1 MDWGLKAWKAQPL
14 FKKGQVVDKVPVQ
27 LGSDREVALVAP
39 KNLAVTLPRTAS
51 ANITVKLVY
60 DGPIKAPISKG
71 QEIARL
77 VVSPPDTAPQI
88 MPLVAANGVAGAGLF
103 GRLWPEIGRAT
114 GRERVW
120 R

>member
-27 LGSDREVALVAP
+27 LGSDREIALVAP

-60 DGPIKAPISKG
+60 AGPIKAPISKG

-77 VVSPPDTAPQI
+77 VASTPDTAPHI
-88 MPLVAANGVAGAGLF
+88 MPLVARIGVEGGDILGALWKTGKAG
-103 GRLWPEIGRAT
+103 GR
-114 GRERVW
+114 
-120 R
+120 